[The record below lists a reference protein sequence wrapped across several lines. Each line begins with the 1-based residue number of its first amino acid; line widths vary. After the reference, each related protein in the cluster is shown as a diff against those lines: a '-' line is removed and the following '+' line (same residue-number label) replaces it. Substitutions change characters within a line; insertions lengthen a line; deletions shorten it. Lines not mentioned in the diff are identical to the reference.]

1 MRIGTSFI
9 VLVVAVAG
17 ARCASRP
24 ATHSSEPRA
33 VADAAPT
40 AAPVSA
46 SPPVA
51 PLASFATSVKPILAR
66 TCAPCHNPGGKMY
79 ASMPFDDANTVASHS
94 EGILRRLKEPDD
106 RKALEVW
113 LSSGR

>member
-1 MRIGTSFI
+1 MRNGTFI
-9 VLVVAVAG
+9 VLVVAVTG

-24 ATHSSEPRA
+24 APRSSEPRA
-33 VADAAPT
+33 VADVPA
-40 AAPVSA
+40 
-46 SPPVA
+46 PPVA
-51 PLASFATSVKPILAR
+51 PLPSFATSVKPILAR

-113 LSSGR
+113 LSSAR